1 MATKV
6 STKRPNIRG
15 EEVTVYGQITAEGE
29 VAIWVANGPVLGYFP
44 LENFGAKLTS
54 KTLNDFLAAKAAA

>member
-6 STKRPNIRG
+6 STKRPNTRG
-15 EEVTVYGQITAEGE
+15 EEVTVYGQITAEGD

-44 LENFGAKLTS
+44 LESFGAKLTGRS
-54 KTLNDFLAAKAAA
+54 LHDFLAAKAAA